1 MSVDAFIVLACA
13 KLTAGCSGES
23 DDGEELGEGHCDWRR
38 TGRGKEPRRPGSFVL
53 FIQSLYTLGQTSVSS
68 LVLCCEELPTEYA
81 ARVDEL
87 RSASTN
93 RWANEQMCIH
103 ISVDGIVPSGASMRR
118 TCRPSCS
125 KLTFIPVSYK
135 VVALGAD
142 TVNAHSCIH
151 HWLQTI
157 EIHTE
162 EVHTTSKPLSHG
174 RSAQNILTVYSYPG
188 VVH

>member
-1 MSVDAFIVLACA
+1 MSVNVSTVLKRA
-13 KLTAGCSGES
+13 KLTAGRSGES
-23 DDGEELGEGHCDWRR
+23 DDGEELGEGHCDWRK

-103 ISVDGIVPSGASMRR
+103 ISVDGIVPAGASMRLY
-118 TCRPSCS
+118 RPSCS

-135 VVALGAD
+135 LDALGAD
-142 TVNAHSCIH
+142 TVDAHTCIY
-151 HWLQTI
+151 HWLQTVG
-157 EIHTE
+157 IHTE
-162 EVHTTSKPLSHG
+162 EVRTTSEPLSHG
-174 RSAQNILTVYSYPG
+174 RSAQNILTISS
-188 VVH
+188 